1 MIALSRPSFLQQR
14 LETTQPFVVVGNQ
27 LYEIHTSERLSK
39 NRLHFLDKD
48 HPLVEA
54 GQLSSHERSFLDANR
69 TSLER
74 AAMQIL
80 IDKKREIN
88 GISAGISDLERAIQG
103 DAAEKFVVDNVGT
116 YYLSMQDPRIVHP
129 GRARKQLSATE
140 IPELRMRP
148 FDSLLS
154 SLYSEPLL
162 FRTLG
167 DKVLCAF
174 GEVFSL
180 QEGVSSTEYVCLGDR
195 SYALS
200 HVGSLRQKSQSYLA
214 ELDRAL
220 AFLVEANIE
229 NYSAVFQMLDYRRNL
244 LQSANTGRRQVTDP
258 ITNTTFE
265 IRNGISFENRNTY
278 ESYLTLHPFII
289 RKNGESYLFQQVTL
303 RSDFSVSGNEFRLLH
318 KPRIDE
324 PGQYRHPFVYDSNE
338 ICYNV
343 GIDRFRNEGVTFEGL
358 PLRTFEDKERATI
371 LVVQNLDIA
380 RKVLQQGCI
389 GDALHPVRFLNRSN
403 FSHEYLMARMADL
416 SKIGVFEN

>member
-103 DAAEKFVVDNVGT
+103 DAAEKFVVDNAGT

-148 FDSLLS
+148 FDSLL
-154 SLYSEPLL
+154 
-162 FRTLG
+162 
-167 DKVLCAF
+167 
-174 GEVFSL
+174 
-180 QEGVSSTEYVCLGDR
+180 
-195 SYALS
+195 
-200 HVGSLRQKSQSYLA
+200 
-214 ELDRAL
+214 
-220 AFLVEANIE
+220 
-229 NYSAVFQMLDYRRNL
+229 
-244 LQSANTGRRQVTDP
+244 
-258 ITNTTFE
+258 
-265 IRNGISFENRNTY
+265 
-278 ESYLTLHPFII
+278 
-289 RKNGESYLFQQVTL
+289 FQQVTL
-303 RSDFSVSGNEFRLLH
+303 RSDFSVSGNEKFFVHLGRYFHCKKEFLLLNM
-318 KPRIDE
+318 
-324 PGQYRHPFVYDSNE
+324 SAL
-338 ICYNV
+338 
-343 GIDRFRNEGVTFEGL
+343 GIDRMLFRMSDPCV
-358 PLRTFEDKERATI
+358 
-371 LVVQNLDIA
+371 
-380 RKVLQQGCI
+380 RKVNPI
-389 GDALHPVRFLNRSN
+389 
-403 FSHEYLMARMADL
+403 
-416 SKIGVFEN
+416 